1 MAFSLGTSD
10 TIVTQYEVALQKV
23 RGDGTY
29 DAIMKKNGQ
38 LKPNTSSS
46 KAGRAAL
53 ILCRC

>member
-38 LKPNTSSS
+38 LKPNTSLS

-53 ILCRC
+53 MLCRS